1 MSILKY
7 RLFLLVSFD
16 NAKIFSFQRVWLY
29 SRNLYLMRFVYFVT
43 QSMKVIFNSAC
54 VYCRKENEFRKN
66 KVDFF

>member
-1 MSILKY
+1 
-7 RLFLLVSFD
+7 
-16 NAKIFSFQRVWLY
+16 
-29 SRNLYLMRFVYFVT
+29 LMRFVYFVT